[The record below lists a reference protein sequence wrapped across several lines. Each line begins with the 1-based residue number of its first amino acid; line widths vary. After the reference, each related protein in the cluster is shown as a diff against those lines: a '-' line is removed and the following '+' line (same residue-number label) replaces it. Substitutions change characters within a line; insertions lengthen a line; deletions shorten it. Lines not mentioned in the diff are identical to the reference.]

1 MAMEKFIVPQKSIA
15 FLWYWCKIYLCKR
28 SNRNTPKRYFQTED
42 LSQFK
47 IFCSSLPS
55 AIITELSEE
64 KVNHYFT
71 RISSMKDLRL
81 W

>member
-1 MAMEKFIVPQKSIA
+1 MAMEKFIVPEKLIV

-28 SNRNTPKRYFQTED
+28 SNRNTPKRYFQTKD

-47 IFCSSLPS
+47 NFCSSLPS
-55 AIITELSEE
+55 AIITELSKEN
-64 KVNHYFT
+64 VNYYFT
-71 RISSMKDLRL
+71 HMSSMKDLHL